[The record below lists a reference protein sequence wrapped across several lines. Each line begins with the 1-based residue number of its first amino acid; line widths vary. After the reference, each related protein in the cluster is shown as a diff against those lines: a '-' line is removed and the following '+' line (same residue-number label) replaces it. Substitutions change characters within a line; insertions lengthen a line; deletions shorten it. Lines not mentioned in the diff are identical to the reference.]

1 MLPDGRGEVGVRAAP
16 AVRGIDP
23 GSFAIVMATGIVSA
37 ALRLAGGPAVSA
49 ALLVIAT
56 ACFALLV
63 AASALRAA
71 AFPADLRD
79 DLASPQT
86 AFSGFAFVAAC
97 GVLGD
102 RLATDGHDGT
112 AAALAAAALV
122 AWLALTWVV
131 PGRMA
136 VRYRTPPAV
145 TDIGGNWYLWA
156 VGTQSLAIAAT
167 FLWTGGI
174 LGAQPA
180 AITAITAWLAGA
192 ALYLLISALVVARLL
207 IAGLRQDS
215 PTAPYWVAMGAASI
229 TVLAAALIL
238 HDAGSPAVRAARTA
252 LTGAAVGFWILACS
266 LIPLLLGRV
275 AWRHLLRREPV
286 RYREDLWMIVF
297 PAGMYATASLQL
309 GSAARLPLIHAVG
322 TAAAWAAACVWAMTF
337 AAMIAWLAARLRSFM
352 SGYDR
357 SCGGGAGHAGRAG

>member
-1 MLPDGRGEVGVRAAP
+1 VRAAP

-37 ALRLAGGPAVSA
+37 ALRAAGGTGGTGVSA
-49 ALLVIAT
+49 ALLVIAAAFFT
-56 ACFALLV
+56 LL
-63 AASALRAA
+63 AAVSALRAA
-71 AFPADLRD
+71 AFPADLRA
-79 DLASPQT
+79 DLTNPRT

-102 RLATDGHDGT
+102 RLATDGHDDT
-112 AAALAAAALV
+112 AAALAVAALA
-122 AWLALTWVV
+122 AWLALTCVV

-136 VRYRTPPAV
+136 VRHRTPPAV

-174 LGAQPA
+174 IGARPA
-180 AITAITAWLAGA
+180 AITAITAWLAGVT
-192 ALYLLISALVVARLL
+192 LYLLISALVAARLL
-207 IAGLRQDS
+207 LAGLAEGS

-238 HDAGSPAVRAARTA
+238 HDAGSPAVRAARPA
-252 LTGAAVGFWILACS
+252 LTAAAVAFWILACS
-266 LIPLLLGRV
+266 LIPVLVGRV

-322 TAAAWAAACVWAMTF
+322 TAAAWVAACIWTLTF
-337 AAMIAWLAARLRSFM
+337 AAMIVWLAARLRSFM
-352 SGYDR
+352 SRYG
-357 SCGGGAGHAGRAG
+357 